1 MNVLMVAQLSTE
13 DTPVSPVEAESSRRN
28 PLANLRQRL
37 ALNNYILPTDMEDI
51 KAFLKA
57 EPPLAYDDALQIIE
71 LCGAKM
77 PDVPKSERTATALYL
92 WKYFERQRW
101 LRLDTRICNALLTA
115 HLDND
120 HGYSPKEFLAW
131 MRSVGIEADA
141 ATFSLFIERYCNAG
155 DIGGA
160 TATLEVMRARDMKIS
175 RSVFHSLIRCNAL
188 MGKIEE
194 ANRVM
199 DVMRGGGLDVLGDTR
214 SALIDGMIRSGRK
227 WEDVKPVLVGVMN
240 TEGVRIQSKEMYDI
254 IMALARAK
262 EFAAAEEV
270 LVMMRNQPKEK
281 GYFWIVRSA
290 IPQAI
295 FEGATDLALD
305 MYATLDRRKRHK
317 PGLVG
322 EFIFRA
328 LVTMEVKPDIFG
340 DLIEKSK
347 HMNEKSHSVELNP
360 NKPEPNLNNNDNL
373 LAMKVL
379 ELCINMGKL
388 KYAQEVSAMLRHKFG
403 SEMFKTGKHDFLIRR
418 NMLRLADPV
427 EQILFI
433 LGLDSVGIRPSMDS
447 LANDIV
453 PKLLEEGGDDPT
465 YMLAILSDVLSSV
478 GQKSWNEMANA
489 VVRFL
494 LNKETVGGFNEVLHF
509 AFTHSFVLWPS
520 GWHASLARAY
530 LVTGDA
536 DGLVAVIVQSDL
548 VQRDHKKAWSVR
560 VLHYIH
566 QNAHMYKPDQDPDR
580 VLLVALK
587 AIQRARVGLPG
598 ELCEGLRSTVKDPE
612 TLKTL
617 DILREMGGAMAD
629 YWTRSRIQEAATKL
643 NLKYAGSK
651 GVTCKGGE
659 SRSEAG
665 RRYRVSDKSL
675 EKMEQ
680 LQRRL
685 CETDIGHEQW

>member
-1 MNVLMVAQLSTE
+1 MVTQLSTE
-13 DTPVSPVEAESSRRN
+13 DTLVSPVEAESSRRN
-28 PLANLRQRL
+28 PLDDLRRRL
-37 ALNNYILPTDMEDI
+37 ALNNYILPTDMEEI

-57 EPPLAYDDALQIIE
+57 DPPLTYNDALQIIE

-92 WKYFERQRW
+92 WKHFGGQRW

-115 HLDND
+115 HLDNG
-120 HGYSPKEFLAW
+120 HAYSPKEFLAW
-131 MRSVGIEADA
+131 MRSADIEADA
-141 ATFSLFIERYCNAG
+141 ATFTLFIERYCDDG

-160 TATLEVMRARDMKIS
+160 TATLEVMRARDMKVS

-188 MGKIEE
+188 IGEIEE
-194 ANRVM
+194 ANRIM
-199 DVMRGGGLDVLGDTR
+199 DVMRRGGLDVAGDTH
-214 SALIDGMIRSGRK
+214 SALIEGMIRSGRK
-227 WEDVKPVLVGVMN
+227 WKDVKAVLLGVKN

-254 IMALARAK
+254 VLALARAK

-270 LVMMRNQPKEK
+270 LGMVRNQPKEK

-328 LVTMEVKPDIFG
+328 LVTMEVKPDILG
-340 DLIEKSK
+340 DMIEKSK
-347 HMNEKSHSVELNP
+347 HMNETSHTVELNP
-360 NKPEPNLNNNDNL
+360 NQPEPNLNSKDNF

-388 KYAQEVSAMLRHKFG
+388 KYAQEISAMLRHKFG
-403 SEMFKTGKHDFLIRR
+403 SEIFKTGKHDFLIRR
-418 NMLRLADPV
+418 NMLKLTDPM
-427 EQILFI
+427 EQIVFI
-433 LGLDSVGIRPSMDS
+433 LGLDSVGIRPSMNS
-447 LANDIV
+447 LSNDVV

-489 VVRFL
+489 LVRFL
-494 LNKETVGGFNEVLHF
+494 LNKETAGGFNDFLHF
-509 AFTHSFVLWPS
+509 AFQNSFILWPS
-520 GWHASLARAY
+520 EWHASLARAY
-530 LVTGDA
+530 LATDNA
-536 DGLVAVIVQSDL
+536 DGLVTVILKSDL
-548 VQRDHKKAWSVR
+548 VQRDQNKTWSVR

-566 QNAHMYKPDQDPDR
+566 QNAHMYKPDEDPDR

-587 AIQRARVGLPG
+587 AIQRARIGLPA

-651 GVTCKGGE
+651 DVTWKGGE
-659 SRSEAG
+659 SHGSSEERS
-665 RRYRVSDKSL
+665 RYRVSDKSL

-685 CETDIGHEQW
+685 READIGHEQW